1 MSTKNSLLSNLT
13 GTDFQKRVWAELL
26 KISPGKTVTYSEL
39 AKKLNSHPRAIGQ
52 ACRANPLPIIIPC
65 HRVVG
70 KNNLGGYFGHTHGK
84 LLDKKK
90 RLLALEKTTVRN
102 KT

>member
-1 MSTKNSLLSNLT
+1 MPKKPELHNLK

-26 KISPGKTVTYSEL
+26 KIPPGQTVTYSDL

-52 ACRANPLPIIIPC
+52 ACRANPLPIQIPC
-65 HRVVG
+65 HRVIG
-70 KNNLGGYFGHTHGK
+70 KNNLGGYFGQTQGK

-90 RLLALEKTTVRN
+90 KLLASEKT
-102 KT
+102 KS

>member
-1 MSTKNSLLSNLT
+1 MSKKKPLPSNLV

-26 KISPGKTVTYSEL
+26 KIPPGKTVTYGDL

-52 ACRANPLPIIIPC
+52 ACKANPLPITIPC

-70 KNNLGGYFGHTHGK
+70 KNNLGGYFGHTQGK
-84 LLDKKK
+84 ILDKKK
-90 RLLALEKTTVRN
+90 KLLASEKQKV
-102 KT
+102 

>member
-1 MSTKNSLLSNLT
+1 MPKHQHPLLSNLK

-26 KISPGKTVTYSEL
+26 KIPPGKTLTYSDV

-52 ACRANPLPIIIPC
+52 ACKANPLPITIPC

-70 KNNLGGYFGHTHGK
+70 KNNLGGYFGDTEGKFLNRKRK
-84 LLDKKK
+84 LL
-90 RLLALEKTTVRN
+90 EKELCDYGN
-102 KT
+102 